1 MFKANKKLTG
11 NALQLALMQKI
22 NHIDKLAS
30 GGLIYIDEPQNRLMI
45 STTLA
50 SLFISSEQ
58 KFSAFLQN
66 VSMWMMFERSRKI
79 MAKYTPQQLSEME
92 QPPLPEE
99 KPIDFCILTAEGT
112 PIVVGNFKNKHL
124 SMVPYDEVKDK
135 TTEQQ

>member
-1 MFKANKKLTG
+1 MFNTKKKLTG

-22 NHIDKLAS
+22 SYIDKLAS
-30 GGLIYIDEPQNRLMI
+30 GGFLYIDESQNRLVI

-50 SLFISSEQ
+50 SLFISSEE
-58 KFSAFLQN
+58 KFSNFLQN

-79 MAKYTPQQLSEME
+79 MEKYTPQQLSSME
-92 QPPLPEE
+92 QPALPEE
-99 KPIDFCILTAEGT
+99 KPIDFCILTSEGT

-135 TTEQQ
+135 TAE